1 MRVANKIAMV
11 TGGASGIGLAAATLL
26 VREGATVYVADVNP
40 DGADTAAEIGA
51 RFIQM
56 DVSSEEAWK
65 NAVERIDAEQGHLDI
80 LLNNAGFSP
89 HDTVEDFEL
98 DQWRKIHAVVIEG
111 IALGCKAVLP
121 VMKKSAAAAI
131 VHTSSVAG
139 MIGSTNYL
147 SYGAAKAAVTN
158 VTKSTAMYCARKGY
172 PIRCNSVHPGS
183 VDTPI
188 LDDDKARYGADK
200 ALAVRAKAI
209 PMGRVGQPHEVAY
222 AMLFLASDEAS
233 FITGTQLVVDGGFT
247 AR

>member
-131 VHTSSVAG
+131 VNTSSVAG